1 MVSLDKCGA
10 KCKILVIRVT
20 YDPYVILCVPNKT
33 KDVNL
38 KVFNMITEIKASRL
52 LAKHVSCDCKFK
64 FDGENFSL
72 NQK

>member
-20 YDPYVILCVPNKT
+20 YGPYVILCVPNKT

-38 KVFNMITEIKASRL
+38 KVFNMITEKKAS
-52 LAKHVSCDCKFK
+52 
-64 FDGENFSL
+64 
-72 NQK
+72 

>member
-10 KCKILVIRVT
+10 ICKTLLIHVT

-38 KVFNMITEIKASRL
+38 KVFNMITEKKAS
-52 LAKHVSCDCKFK
+52 
-64 FDGENFSL
+64 
-72 NQK
+72 